1 MEVPGGTNTDV
12 VVLVTNP
19 AVDIETV
26 LVEVTDARD
35 VASIGLTYI
44 ACFHPY
50 HQELSFTVFANLY
63 TFFSVLDI
71 KFKTLYQ
78 I

>member
-1 MEVPGGTNTDV
+1 MEVPGGTNTDI
-12 VVLVTNP
+12 VVLVTIP
-19 AVDIETV
+19 VVDIETV

-50 HQELSFTVFANLY
+50 HQELSFTVFTNLY
-63 TFFSVLDI
+63 TLFSVLDM
-71 KFKTLYQ
+71 KLLTLYQ

>member
-12 VVLVTNP
+12 VVLVTIP
-19 AVDIETV
+19 VVDIETV

-63 TFFSVLDI
+63 TLFSVLDI
-71 KFKTLYQ
+71 KFKILYQ